1 MYQNCKEKELE
12 LELVSHECENYS
24 LDSVRLW
31 LRKTENY
38 EIKELRGKKTR
49 LNPTITTMGM

>member
-1 MYQNCKEKELE
+1 MNQNCKKKELE

-24 LDSVRLW
+24 LDSKRLW

-38 EIKELRGKKTR
+38 EIKELRSKKAG
-49 LNPTITTMGM
+49 LNATITTMGI